1 MMYVDRYQL
10 TVIMLWSVEI
20 QSLIVDLVVLS
31 LFLVNADFSGLSE
44 MFSRISLKF
53 HTILC
58 PPADATKYQSSPGRR
73 RCSI

>member
-1 MMYVDRYQL
+1 MYVDRYQL

-44 MFSRISLKF
+44 MFSRIS
-53 HTILC
+53 
-58 PPADATKYQSSPGRR
+58 
-73 RCSI
+73 